1 MAQAF
6 DISLLG
12 DRELQRQFQQL
23 PLVVQR
29 KLLRQSFRQAMR
41 PVLAMARSL
50 APKLTGQM
58 ARTLRL
64 RAMKRRRG
72 RLGMIIMTAPR
83 AALGIPATA
92 EGYYPAHVEIGAKKR
107 GVPAK
112 PFLRPAFDA
121 QREIMVQTIA
131 RGIEEA
137 MRSV

>member
-12 DRELQRQFQQL
+12 DKELQRQFQQL

-29 KLLRQSFRQAMR
+29 KLLRQSFRAALR
-41 PVLAMARSL
+41 PVLAAARAR
-50 APKLTGQM
+50 APKVTGRM

-72 RLGMIIMTAPR
+72 QLGLMIISGTR
-83 AALGIPATA
+83 EALGIPPDSRS
-92 EGYYPAHVEIGAKKR
+92 YYPAHVELGTSQM
-107 GVPAK
+107 PAE
-112 PFLRPAFDA
+112 PYLRPSFDS
-121 QREIMVQTIA
+121 QRESMVQTLA